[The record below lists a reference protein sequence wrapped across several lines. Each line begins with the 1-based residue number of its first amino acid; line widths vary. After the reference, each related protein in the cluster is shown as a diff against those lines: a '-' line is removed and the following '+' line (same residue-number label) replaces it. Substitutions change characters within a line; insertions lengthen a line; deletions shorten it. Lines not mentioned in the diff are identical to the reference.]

1 MGSSAPSP
9 PAPPAA
15 PALEALL
22 RRDRALIVAG
32 LCVLV
37 TLAWAHIVAGAGMGM
52 DAWQMTSLALFPH
65 AAPGMAAAPWSPA
78 TFALGVAMWWTMM
91 IAMMTPSAAPT
102 LLLFARV
109 HRHAQHAGRLAS
121 PAPTAA
127 FAVGYLAVWQG
138 FSLAATAL
146 QYALEA
152 GGLLAMMGMGSRSR
166 WLSAGVLVAAG
177 LYQFSPLKDACL
189 SSCRS
194 PSAFLSRWWRP
205 GVSGA
210 VKLGLR
216 HGAVCLGCC
225 WILMALLFVG
235 GVMNLAW
242 IAGLTVLV
250 MAEKWLAPGRAIART
265 VGALLVLWGL
275 ATLVV

>member
-1 MGSSAPSP
+1 MGSSAPEP
-9 PAPPAA
+9 DAA
-15 PALEALL
+15 PALEVLL
-22 RRDRALIVAG
+22 RRDRLLIGAG

-37 TLAWAHIVAGAGMGM
+37 ALAWLHTVAGAGMGM
-52 DAWQMTSLALFPH
+52 DAWQMTALVLFPH
-65 AAPGMAAAPWSPA
+65 ADPGMAAAPWSPMLFLVVA
-78 TFALGVAMWWTMM
+78 AMWWTMM

-102 LLLFARV
+102 ILLFARV
-109 HRHAQHAGRLAS
+109 HRHAQRSGQLAT

-127 FAVGYLAVWQG
+127 FAAGYLMVWLG
-138 FSLAATAL
+138 FSLAATGL

-166 WLSAGVLVAAG
+166 WLSAGVLMAAG

-189 SSCRS
+189 SACRS
-194 PSAFLSRWWRP
+194 PADFLSRWWRP
-205 GVSGA
+205 GAAGA
-210 VKLGLR
+210 FALGLR

-250 MAEKWLAPGRAIART
+250 MAEKWLAPGRAVARV

-275 ATLVV
+275 ATLTV